1 MNIFSTANTPSD
13 MPARFECEFP
23 EAAAALA
30 RLYEQPKAM
39 IRRLL
44 YAPEVAAPR
53 LDRNAPCPCDNID
66 ITVGI
71 WEVNLGSF
79 IIQVPRAP
87 CGS

>member
-1 MNIFSTANTPSD
+1 MNNFSAAITPSD
-13 MPARFECEFP
+13 TPVRFECEFA
-23 EAAAALA
+23 EAAATLA
-30 RLYEQPKAM
+30 WLYEQPKAM

-44 YAPEVAAPR
+44 YAPEVATPKP
-53 LDRNAPCPCDNID
+53 DRNAPCPCDNID

-71 WEVNLGSF
+71 GEVNLGSF